1 MNYDENIFK
10 EKANRKAR
18 KIWLIFALLL
28 SANYGSDVA
37 NGLQKADYYII
48 FLILCWLPIIL
59 GEILLRVKGFTTD
72 IYKYDLVIGYGIFY
86 TFVVSTTASP
96 IAFTYILPVT
106 SLLVLYKNRRF
117 MINCGIANSII
128 IIGSAVYRY
137 MNGFNSATNVKD
149 YQLQLSCIIL
159 CYICYVMSIKHLN
172 ESDGAMTDSIK
183 ADLTRVITTVE
194 QVKQASNSI
203 MDGVT
208 VVRELASENTH
219 GAGIV
224 ARSMQQVEENNL
236 HLTDTTAS
244 SNEMTAKIKAQ
255 VNHVAYLIEK
265 MVLLTATSGKHTEV
279 SSKDLDSLIDTT
291 NNMAALSQEIE
302 MTLQDFK
309 NDFAMVKEETGTIE
323 DISSQTNLLALN
335 ASIEA
340 ARAGEAGKGFAVV
353 ANEIRELSSG
363 TQASSNS
370 IMEALSRL
378 EAISE
383 KMMKSIS
390 ETVELI
396 QVNIEKVSNVNQSVT
411 NITNDATSLGENIKV
426 VDSAVKEVETSNQT
440 LTDNMQQVGEVMEVM
455 TQSINGAELTTR
467 TMLSKYEASAKS
479 ALDIESVVGKLMEE
493 LGVGGF
499 MGVQDV
505 KPGMKITIALN
516 DDSSKKE
523 YAGEV
528 VDCSGKDLFVTAEN
542 GVKDFVDKKNKHE
555 LCKLH
560 IVVDNVLYYWDDIEI
575 HPVRQ
580 GEKGQYKLHI
590 ESNPKVYNRRK
601 YPRMPISNAC
611 TIRLEGTDKTYS
623 GKMVNISANGFAFSV
638 RDNVFASQKGRN
650 VQLDVKDFA
659 VIGNKPLTGCVIRSS
674 NNEGE
679 FIVGCR
685 MPEDSEPIKEYVS
698 RNYNGN

>member
-1 MNYDENIFK
+1 MQDYDESFFIA
-10 EKANRKAR
+10 KANKRAS
-18 KIWLIFALLL
+18 ITWFVLLL
-28 SANYGSDVA
+28 IASVFYGIKVGRGQLKEAYFAGFFVA
-37 NGLQKADYYII
+37 G
-48 FLILCWLPIIL
+48 WLSYL
-59 GEILLRVKGFTTD
+59 GGRILLRFKHAD
-72 IYKYDLVIGYGIFY
+72 SLRYKWVVGLGYLIFY
-86 TFVVSTTASP
+86 AVIAWTSLDEVSYV
-96 IAFTYILPVT
+96 FILP
-106 SLLVLYKNRRF
+106 LVCILILYKDPKFIRT
-117 MINCGIANSII
+117 MMGITLFVLISSNLYKGLAKGMMDFVASEECVLQFAIVI
-128 IIGSAVYRY
+128 CCYAC
-137 MNGFNSATNVKD
+137 TNMA
-149 YQLQLSCIIL
+149 IA
-159 CYICYVMSIKHLN
+159 HLVQ
-172 ESDGAMTDSIK
+172 SDGALTASIK
-183 ADLTRVITTVE
+183 SNLARVVKTVE
-194 QVKQASNSI
+194 QVL
-203 MDGVT
+203 
-208 VVRELASENTH
+208 E
-219 GAGIV
+219 
-224 ARSMQQVEENNL
+224 
-236 HLTDTTAS
+236 
-244 SNEMTAKIKAQ
+244 
-255 VNHVAYLIEK
+255 
-265 MVLLTATSGKHTEV
+265 
-279 SSKDLDSLIDTT
+279 
-291 NNMAALSQEIE
+291 
-302 MTLQDFK
+302 DFK
-309 NDFAMVKEETGTIE
+309 AEFKNVKEETSTIE
-323 DISSQTNLLALN
+323 GITSKTNLLALN

-363 TQASSNS
+363 TQTSSNS

-440 LTDNMQQVGEVMEVM
+440 LTDNMHQVGEVMEVM

-493 LGVGGF
+493 LGIGGF

-505 KPGMKITIALN
+505 KPGMKITITLN

-528 VDCSGKDLFVTAEN
+528 ADCSGKDLFVTAES

-638 RDNVFASQKGRN
+638 RDNVFASQTGRN

>member
-183 ADLTRVITTVE
+183 ADLNRVITTVE

-219 GAGIV
+219 GAGVV
-224 ARSMQQVEENNL
+224 ARSMQQVNENNL

-279 SSKDLDSLIDTT
+279 SSKDLDSLVDTT

-353 ANEIRELSSG
+353 AEQIRTLSTGTKASSSKISQSLMHLEETSTKMMHTMEETLSLIRMTLDKVTTAGASISKISEDTAQLEENIQIIDTAMKDVEQSNIQLVDNMDQVSSIMTEMSKHISDSNEISHR
-363 TQASSNS
+363 
-370 IMEALSRL
+370 
-378 EAISE
+378 
-383 KMMKSIS
+383 
-390 ETVELI
+390 
-396 QVNIEKVSNVNQSVT
+396 
-411 NITNDATSLGENIKV
+411 
-426 VDSAVKEVETSNQT
+426 
-440 LTDNMQQVGEVMEVM
+440 
-455 TQSINGAELTTR
+455 
-467 TMLSKYEASAKS
+467 MLSKYDESANNINS
-479 ALDIESVVGKLMEE
+479 IETVVESLMCE
-493 LGVGGF
+493 LGIGGF
-499 MGVQDV
+499 MGVEDIM
-505 KPGMKITIALN
+505 PGMKVQITMDGA
-516 DDSSKKE
+516 SAE
-523 YAGEV
+523 VYHGEV
-528 VDCSGKDLFVTAEN
+528 EKQKDDRIEVNLPKLNSDLA
-542 GVKDFVDKKNKHE
+542 KDR
-555 LCKLH
+555 LCRMQ
-560 IVVDNVLYYWDDIEI
+560 ITVGNVLYIWKDAKVVSAASQNSHLFEI
-575 HPVRQ
+575 LVTSR
-580 GEKGQYKLHI
+580 
-590 ESNPKVYNRRK
+590 PKIKNRRK
-601 YPRMPISNAC
+601 YPRMDISNKC
-611 TIRLEGTDKTYS
+611 KIFVEET
-623 GKMVNISANGFAFSV
+623 GKEIDGQLDNISANGFALLTKESYFKENKGAKIKITIE
-638 RDNVFASQKGRN
+638 DFDLPKHNVLEGK
-650 VQLDVKDFA
+650 
-659 VIGNKPLTGCVIRSS
+659 VIRCSE
-674 NNEGE
+674 NEGV
-679 FIVGCR
+679 FIVGCQ
-685 MPEDSEPIKEYVS
+685 MPEDDNEIREYVNNS
-698 RNYNGN
+698 I

>member
-323 DISSQTNLLALN
+323 DISSQTN
-335 ASIEA
+335 
-340 ARAGEAGKGFAVV
+340 
-353 ANEIRELSSG
+353 
-363 TQASSNS
+363 
-370 IMEALSRL
+370 
-378 EAISE
+378 
-383 KMMKSIS
+383 
-390 ETVELI
+390 
-396 QVNIEKVSNVNQSVT
+396 
-411 NITNDATSLGENIKV
+411 
-426 VDSAVKEVETSNQT
+426 
-440 LTDNMQQVGEVMEVM
+440 
-455 TQSINGAELTTR
+455 
-467 TMLSKYEASAKS
+467 
-479 ALDIESVVGKLMEE
+479 
-493 LGVGGF
+493 
-499 MGVQDV
+499 
-505 KPGMKITIALN
+505 
-516 DDSSKKE
+516 
-523 YAGEV
+523 
-528 VDCSGKDLFVTAEN
+528 
-542 GVKDFVDKKNKHE
+542 
-555 LCKLH
+555 
-560 IVVDNVLYYWDDIEI
+560 
-575 HPVRQ
+575 
-580 GEKGQYKLHI
+580 
-590 ESNPKVYNRRK
+590 
-601 YPRMPISNAC
+601 
-611 TIRLEGTDKTYS
+611 
-623 GKMVNISANGFAFSV
+623 
-638 RDNVFASQKGRN
+638 
-650 VQLDVKDFA
+650 
-659 VIGNKPLTGCVIRSS
+659 
-674 NNEGE
+674 
-679 FIVGCR
+679 
-685 MPEDSEPIKEYVS
+685 
-698 RNYNGN
+698 